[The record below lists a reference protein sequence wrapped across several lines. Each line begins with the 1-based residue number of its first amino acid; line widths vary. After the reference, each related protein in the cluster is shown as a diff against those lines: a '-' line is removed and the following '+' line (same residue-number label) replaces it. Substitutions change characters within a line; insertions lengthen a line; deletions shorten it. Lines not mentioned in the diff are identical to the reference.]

1 MQLSLLSTSFA
12 SCACCLVVFCVLV
25 SHPVPWPCVPV
36 QDAPWPGQLIGLTGG
51 FSWLN
56 QYGAA
61 MGKSFPPGNDYAVFD
76 RITDAFNVNT
86 EYTVPEMALAL
97 GVLAVLTG

>member
-1 MQLSLLSTSFA
+1 MTSP
-12 SCACCLVVFCVLV
+12 LPP
-25 SHPVPWPCVPV
+25 HPPPAHLDLHSPP
-36 QDAPWPGQLIGLTGG
+36 QDAPWPGQLIGLSGG

-56 QYGAA
+56 EYGAVV
-61 MGKSFPPGNDYAVFD
+61 GKTFPPGNDYGVFD

-97 GVLAVLTG
+97 GALAVLTG